1 MTSTL
6 PPPSTTPEITISVP
20 LCNIDGRYDGQ
31 YGIEH
36 WPPVPIGRRSRVK
49 CPHEDSGHAYW
60 KCMQN
65 GLFSSHGPN
74 WTHCDYWL
82 EELDKT
88 DIDSVDTAIDVIE
101 TITKKTYNNN
111 TIVESEKLSKV
122 LDIVSKV
129 QSFVENANDSS
140 LVVVKNY
147 THGVINTFSH
157 ILDQKYAW
165 INSTSKEKTNLAS
178 KILLTTQSSSY
189 TLSLQQNRST
199 KSVEISTHD
208 FYINSFYINK
218 FLNTSTERTN
228 TAFGAIIRNIDGY
241 LMANIKDNFEINS
254 DILSFSLNNKSEIIE
269 LNNEVIITLRHKQRL
284 ELGDK
289 VDCVFWDF
297 QTSTW
302 SSFGCVRDDTE
313 SHLWHTVCKC
323 KHLTNFAALMDVNG
337 RESKTLWL
345 CQMSSALLLY
355 SLLGSFFWMLMEGYY
370 LYKSLILCFNSEFKA
385 RYLYLMGYGPPVLIL
400 IVSIITVFIKENIL
414 WEIFFDERYHYL

>member
-1 MTSTL
+1 MNTFIIIKRIAYDYSYGSETFHTCVWKGSGKGYQVLTETDYEFDTDSDSSHYELVNSSSSTTEDPTTIISDDPISSSTTELHTKSVVSTPITTESVAVTMTSTL

-178 KILLTTQSSSY
+178 KILLTT
-189 TLSLQQNRST
+189 
-199 KSVEISTHD
+199 
-208 FYINSFYINK
+208 
-218 FLNTSTERTN
+218 
-228 TAFGAIIRNIDGY
+228 
-241 LMANIKDNFEINS
+241 
-254 DILSFSLNNKSEIIE
+254 
-269 LNNEVIITLRHKQRL
+269 
-284 ELGDK
+284 
-289 VDCVFWDF
+289 
-297 QTSTW
+297 
-302 SSFGCVRDDTE
+302 
-313 SHLWHTVCKC
+313 
-323 KHLTNFAALMDVNG
+323 
-337 RESKTLWL
+337 
-345 CQMSSALLLY
+345 
-355 SLLGSFFWMLMEGYY
+355 
-370 LYKSLILCFNSEFKA
+370 
-385 RYLYLMGYGPPVLIL
+385 
-400 IVSIITVFIKENIL
+400 
-414 WEIFFDERYHYL
+414 